1 MQEANGTT
9 QAGTPQALAK
19 LADGASAEVYAWPDN
34 QVLKLF
40 RSGFHRESIEREL
53 HHSRKAHALGIPT
66 PRPEKLVHLDGRIGI
81 VFARCDGPSFYEL
94 IASQARPAKELADL
108 FFDLQQ
114 AIHRC
119 SAPELAPLTGAL
131 ARRIALARD
140 VPEAAKEAAL
150 ATLEASGDA
159 GTLCHGDFHPLN
171 VMLSGGRAMAIDWL
185 DAARGDPGLDVVRT
199 LLFLQYS
206 RPGAVDP
213 AFRAAF
219 LQAYLRRC
227 REAWSGRIDAL
238 ERWGLPVA
246 IARLASVTDETER
259 RSLLAFVASL
269 A

>member
-9 QAGTPQALAK
+9 RALTK
-19 LADGASAEVYAWPDN
+19 LADGASAEVYAWN
-34 QVLKLF
+34 GNRVLKLF
-40 RSGFHRESIEREL
+40 RSGFHQESIEREL

-66 PRPEKLVHLDGRIGI
+66 PRPEELVRLQGRTGI
-81 VFARCDGPSFYEL
+81 VFARCDGPSLYEL
-94 IASQARPAKELADL
+94 IASRARPAKALAD
-108 FFDLQQ
+108 FFFELQQ

-119 SAPELAPLTGAL
+119 SAPELAPLAGAL
-131 ARRIALARD
+131 ARRIALARG
-140 VPEAAKEAAL
+140 VSAAAKQSAL
-150 ATLEASGDA
+150 DVLNASPDTD
-159 GTLCHGDFHPLN
+159 TLCHGDFHPLN
-171 VMLSGGRAMAIDWL
+171 VMLNGGQPMAIDWL
-185 DAARGDPGLDVVRT
+185 DAARGDPAMDVVRT
-199 LLFLQYS
+199 LLFLQHS

-219 LQAYLRRC
+219 LQAYLHRC
-227 REAWSGRIDAL
+227 REAWAGRIDAL